1 MFPKINQYLIF
12 ETNKKVSFAGKFEQ
26 KIPMQLNKN
35 SYYSFNSLLI
45 QIHFFMKKTILAT
58 ALIAVFGLFS
68 LASVAQGTVK
78 GKVVDAESG
87 ESLVGASVVID
98 GTTMGTVTDIDG
110 SFTLELET
118 GDQTILISYIGY
130 VTQEFDVAV
139 VSGQAKNLGTIEL
152 KPDAVGINEV
162 MVLASVAQNR
172 KTPVAI
178 SAIPPAQIAEKLG
191 TQEYPEILKS
201 TPGVYATKQGGG
213 FGDSRINIRGFDMT
227 NTAVLI
233 NGIPVNDMENG
244 WVYWSNWAGLSEVTR
259 SMQVQRGLGASKLSI
274 GSVGGTINIITK
286 TTDAE
291 QGGSVYSSI
300 GNDGYRKTSFTAS
313 TGLTDNG
320 WAISL
325 SGAHTKGNGWADA
338 TQFEGWS
345 YFASISKRWTNQML
359 TFTAFG
365 APQRHGQRSGTLSI
379 EQVKEPGKGLKYNP
393 EWGYLNGQVYNLRT
407 NFYHKPQ
414 MSLNH
419 YLTISDKTH
428 LSSSAYYSFGTGGG
442 TGSFGE
448 NGNAFYNYF
457 TPMGQIDMD
466 RIVEENIANG
476 NGGSLAI
483 LRASRNDHKW
493 MGLLSNLQH
502 EFSENLEFSGG
513 IDLRHYKGIH
523 FREVIDLLG
532 NNFIFDDSDVNDP
545 QKIAREGDKIAY
557 WNDGIVSWQ
566 GVFGQLEYTAG
577 PLSSFISAAFNNTS
591 YKRVD
596 YFNYL
601 DSDPMQ
607 TSDWVNHQGFVV
619 KGGANYNIDDK
630 HNVFANVGYFEKAP
644 LFDAVF
650 INFVNEVNEGAK
662 NEKTMAF
669 ELGYGFQS
677 SSFSANI
684 NAYYTNWRD
693 KFFRRSFRQPDG
705 EFYSA
710 NIEGVNALH
719 RGVEIDF
726 KWKPI
731 PDLEVTGMA
740 SLGDWFWQNDLVDV
754 PIYDDNEN
762 LLGYVD
768 LFIADLKVGD
778 AAQTTAAL
786 GLNYDLF
793 EGFKFGIDYNY
804 YDNLYAQFDPTGR
817 GDEAKKGVQPW
828 KVPAYGLFDTN
839 VRYDFKIGNF
849 DATIYGNVINLFDT
863 EYISDAN
870 DGASNDWRAAQVY
883 YGIGRTWSTGLR
895 VNF

>member
-1 MFPKINQYLIF
+1 MFHKLNQYLIF
-12 ETNKKVSFAGKFEQ
+12 ETNKKVSFAEKFVQEISMHLY
-26 KIPMQLNKN
+26 KDT
-35 SYYSFNSLLI
+35 YYSFNSLLI
-45 QIHFFMKKTILAT
+45 QIQFFMKRTILAT
-58 ALIAVFGLFS
+58 ALIAVFSLFS
-68 LASVAQGTVK
+68 LASFAQGTVK
-78 GKVVDAESG
+78 GKVVDGESG
-87 ESLVGASVVID
+87 ESLVGASVVLD
-98 GTTMGTVTDIDG
+98 GTTLGTVTDIDG
-110 SFTLELET
+110 SFTFELET
-118 GDQTILISYIGY
+118 GEQTILVSYIGY
-130 VTQEFDVAV
+130 VTQEIEVRVTTRGTSD
-139 VSGQAKNLGTIEL
+139 LGTIEL

-162 MVLASVAQNR
+162 MVLASVAQTR

-213 FGDSRINIRGFDMT
+213 FGDSRVNIRGFDMT

-291 QGGSVYSSI
+291 RGGSVYSAI

-313 TGLTDNG
+313 TGLSDTG

-325 SGAHTKGNGWADA
+325 SGAHTEGNGWADA

-379 EQVKEPGKGLKYNP
+379 EQVKEPGHGLKYNP

-442 TGSFGE
+442 TGNFGE
-448 NGNAFYNYF
+448 NGNAFYTYF

-466 RIVEENIANG
+466 RIVRENIENG

-483 LRASRNDHKW
+483 LRSSRNDHNW

-502 EFSENLEFSGG
+502 DFNENWSFSGG
-513 IDLRHYKGIH
+513 VDLRHYVGKH
-523 FREVIDLLG
+523 FREVVDLLG
-532 NNFIFDDSDVNDP
+532 NEFVFDDSDVNDP
-545 QKIAREGDKIAY
+545 EKIAREGDRIAY

-566 GVFGQLEYTAG
+566 GLFAQMEYASG
-577 PLSSFISAAFNNTS
+577 PLSTFLAGSVNNTS

-619 KGGANYNIDDK
+619 KGGANYNIDDR
-630 HNVFANVGYFEKAP
+630 HNVFANVGFFEKAP

-650 INFVNEVNEGAK
+650 INFQNDVNEGAK

-669 ELGYGFQS
+669 ELGYGFQTS
-677 SSFSANI
+677 NFAANI

-719 RGVEIDF
+719 RGVELDF
-726 KWKPI
+726 RWKPTA
-731 PDLEVTGMA
+731 DLEINGMA

-754 PIYDDNEN
+754 PIFDDNEE

-786 GLNYDLF
+786 GINYDLF
-793 EGFKFGIDYNY
+793 EGFKVGMDYNY

-828 KVPAYGLFDTN
+828 KVPAYGLFDAN
-839 VRYDFKIGNF
+839 VRYDFKIGDF

-863 EYISDAN
+863 EFISDAD
-870 DGASNDWRAAQVY
+870 DGSNNDWRTAQVY